1 MCATPAADE
10 LRIVRFD
17 PAYRDAFR
25 TLNLAWL
32 TRHLVIEPI
41 DERVLADPE
50 GEILA
55 PGGEIL
61 FALMGA
67 EVVGTVALKAEG
79 DGIFELAKMAVDERH
94 QGRGYGLRLLE
105 AACALA
111 KQRGAQRVILYSRRV
126 LKVAVAMYHKYG
138 FSEVP
143 LTDSRTTSPYGR
155 CDIKMERRL

>member
-1 MCATPAADE
+1 MRAMAAADE

-25 TLNLAWL
+25 RLNLAWL
-32 TRHLVIEPI
+32 TRYLIIEPV

-61 FALMGA
+61 FALLGG
-67 EVVGTVALKAEG
+67 EVVGTVALKADSEG
-79 DGIFELAKMAVDERH
+79 VFELAKMAVDERH
-94 QGRGYGLRLLE
+94 QGRGYGVRLLE

-111 KQRGAQRVILYSRRV
+111 RERGAQRVILYSRRV
-126 LKVAVAMYHKYG
+126 LATAVAMYGKYG

-143 LTDSRTTSPYGR
+143 LTDSCGTSPYGR

>member
-1 MCATPAADE
+1 MPATPAADE

-17 PAYRDAFR
+17 PAYREAFR
-25 TLNLAWL
+25 QLNRAWL

-61 FALMGA
+61 FALVGA
-67 EVVGTVALKAEG
+67 VVVGTVALKVDSEG
-79 DGIFELAKMAVDERH
+79 VFELAKMAVDNRF

-111 KQRGAQRVILYSRRV
+111 RQRGARKVILYSRRV

-143 LTDSRTTSPYGR
+143 LTDSRYSR
-155 CDIKMERRL
+155 CDIKMERPL